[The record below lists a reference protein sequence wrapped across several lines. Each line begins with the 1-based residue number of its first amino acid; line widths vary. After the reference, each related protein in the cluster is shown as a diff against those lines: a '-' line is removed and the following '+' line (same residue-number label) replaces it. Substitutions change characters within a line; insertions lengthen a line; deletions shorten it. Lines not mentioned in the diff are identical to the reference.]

1 MSNKSLSVSYDLARL
16 QDKKEFFNVPNP
28 VRKHRPIANTVNMKR
43 LLSRDTTEE
52 SLHIPDKGRSIS
64 PKGIINNQ
72 ILSGEL
78 MVLDENI
85 KRKNKRRKHTES
97 VEIYPYLNSFNHK
110 NHVWTK

>member
-1 MSNKSLSVSYDLARL
+1 MEETKKPPDN
-16 QDKKEFFNVPNP
+16 KEFFNVPNP

-78 MVLDENI
+78 MVLDEKI